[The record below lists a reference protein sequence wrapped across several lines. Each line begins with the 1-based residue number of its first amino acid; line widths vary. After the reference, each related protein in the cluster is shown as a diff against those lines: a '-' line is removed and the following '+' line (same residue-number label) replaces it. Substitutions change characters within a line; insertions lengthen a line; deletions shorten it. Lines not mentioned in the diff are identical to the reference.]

1 MAHQPSEHQPEHV
14 EPDPSPDVLQYS
26 ENTTP
31 GSPERRHLEAR
42 VAELG
47 WSNLFELLPPGVAE
61 AYEVICADLT
71 QLADE
76 LTYPSEDQDEQ
87 LRSLGTYIRT
97 LHRLDQYR
105 DEFGIWWGFPPDTR
119 KDLHKLA
126 QHLRTESPLTPNQIE
141 RLLERWSEVDDES
154 VAEFIELV
162 ENDEV
167 AVLNADGGL
176 SDTADAGPESIRRWA
191 LLGGGDPATAVVP
204 TSMAARIATLLSQDG
219 QTV

>member
-1 MAHQPSEHQPEHV
+1 MVHQPSEHQPEHI
-14 EPDPSPDVLQYS
+14 EPDTSPEVLQYS

-31 GSPERRHLEAR
+31 GSPERRHLEAQ

-61 AYEVICADLT
+61 ACEVIRSDLT

-76 LTYPSEDQDEQ
+76 LTDPPENKDDQ

-105 DEFGIWWGFPPDTR
+105 EEFGIWWGFPPDARTGLNR
-119 KDLHKLA
+119 LA
-126 QHLRTESPLTPNQIE
+126 QQLRTESPLTPNQIE
-141 RLLERWSEVDDES
+141 RLLERWSEVEDES

-162 ENDEV
+162 ESDDL
-167 AVLNADGGL
+167 AVLDADVGL
-176 SDTADAGPESIRRWA
+176 SDSAGVDPTLGPLGRR
-191 LLGGGDPATAVVP
+191 
-204 TSMAARIATLLSQDG
+204 
-219 QTV
+219 